1 MNLYLTNNCHKS
13 HSSFHVAFNRSIR
26 WCQQYVISTLDGW
39 KIGKLQ
45 FFNCSSNVFFFFLR
59 YVCDCVCTCLCIF
72 FFFMSVDGLLI
83 WCQLLELFFTQ
94 FLLLE
99 GDQTSNPNPSINLDM
114 QNIMTLDQ
122 EWNALGYHQR
132 KLKLPVEHGTRS
144 RWQVLQSGFACI

>member
-1 MNLYLTNNCHKS
+1 MEWQFHHQLHCLWERKECRKGNIMQISVLRFMQ
-13 HSSFHVAFNRSIR
+13 HSSFF
-26 WCQQYVISTLDGW
+26 L
-39 KIGKLQ
+39 
-45 FFNCSSNVFFFFLR
+45 FFL
-59 YVCDCVCTCLCIF
+59 IF
-72 FFFMSVDGLLI
+72 HMSVDWLLI
-83 WCQLLELFFTQ
+83 IVWCQLLGLFFTQ